1 MSDFLSKFNKDKY
14 DDLVNEKEDK
24 EINNKEEK
32 KAEKQE
38 EKEPQQKQEE
48 QASAVEKEEAV
59 HKRETTQVSEPVSSR
74 SSRRQDAEEE
84 VEIDLDYRRK
94 KKLRMWLIIAGSVL
108 ACLLIF
114 FIYYMLV
121 HVKVENFV
129 DQPVSEVRAWAG
141 ENDVEVELEQEY
153 SMEYDAN
160 QVISQSVAEG
170 DRIRKGKALKL
181 TSSLGA
187 DPEEIIPLADF
198 SEMTQEEAQTWID
211 ENKAENLQMVTE
223 YSDDIEAGD
232 FIKFSIKDSN
242 IAESEYKR
250 KDSAAVYY
258 SKGEE
263 VFEKN
268 ITIPDFTGVAKEE
281 VEKWA
286 EKNEVEMTYEEADSD
301 SVEEGNIISQ
311 SEAADEKIAKR
322 DKMEVVVS
330 AGKAV
335 IVPSFSGLTAEEA
348 AMNYPDLNVT
358 VKHAFHADVAYGSLI
373 SQSVEPDTKLT
384 NKDEKSVTVTYSQGR
399 PYLHDFRGQ
408 SEGDLPKLFYEQ
420 YKSKGADI
428 NYIVKYVDSSELKG
442 TVVDMGVFNEFVP
455 MTYTVE
461 VRISNNASA
470 PPNPPDFSEGP
481 ENIYPESGAGEDVG
495 QEELDPEPGAE
506 ESQDLLEDGEN
517 LEVDEK

>member
-14 DDLVNEKEDK
+14 DDLVNEKEEQK
-24 EINNKEEK
+24 EDK

-38 EKEPQQKQEE
+38 EKAPQQKQEE
-48 QASAVEKEEAV
+48 QASAVEKEEPV
-59 HKRETTQVSEPVSSR
+59 HKRETVPVSTPPSSR
-74 SSRRQDAEEE
+74 SSRRQDEEEE
-84 VEIDLDYRRK
+84 VEIDQDYGRK

-108 ACLLIF
+108 ACILIF
-114 FIYYMLV
+114 IIYYMAV

-170 DRIRKGKALKL
+170 DRIRKGKTLQL

-286 EKNEVEMTYEEADSD
+286 ETNEIEMTYEEEDSD

-322 DKMEVVVS
+322 DAMEVVVS

-348 AMNYPDLNVT
+348 TMNYPDLNVT
-358 VKHAFHADVAYGSLI
+358 VKHAFHADVSYGSLI

-384 NKDEKSVTVTYSQGR
+384 NKDDKSVTVTYSQGR

-408 SEGDLPKLFYEQ
+408 SEGDLPRLFYEQ

-470 PPNPPDFSEGP
+470 PPDPPDFNEGP
-481 ENIYPESGAGEDVG
+481 ENIYPEPGADEDVG
-495 QEELDPEPGAE
+495 QGELEPDPGAE
-506 ESQDLLEDGEN
+506 ESQDLLEDDEN
-517 LEVDEK
+517 QELDEK